1 MKKEVM
7 FSKFMNEVGF
17 YELGEKIWNDVCEDI
32 DIEMLNGV
40 TEEQFKDS
48 DFMIN
53 YFIQNNVVDA
63 DRFVCYLED
72 DFEMFL
78 EDNELVDL
86 DVDEN
91 ISYDGIEEVLLEMFS
106 EVLINNNIKEI
117 QGCLVD

>member
-91 ISYDGIEEVLLEMFS
+91 ISYDDIEEFLLEMFS
-106 EVLINNNIKEI
+106 EDLLKNNIKKI
-117 QGCLVD
+117 QGCLVA

>member
-91 ISYDGIEEVLLEMFS
+91 ISYDDIEEFLLEMFS
-106 EVLINNNIKEI
+106 EDLLKNNIKKI
-117 QGCLVD
+117 QGCLVS